1 MPKLLADVTDG
12 GPLRIQP
19 AIRLWTG
26 RASGARDIRFPWAL
40 ARAMPALTRSLIRAL
55 SNWANEAI
63 TVKINSPCGVVVSMC
78 S

>member
-1 MPKLLADVTDG
+1 MEVPCAYS
-12 GPLRIQP
+12 R
-19 AIRLWTG
+19 AICLWIG

-40 ARAMPALTRSLIRAL
+40 ARAIPALTRSLIKAL
-55 SNWANEAI
+55 SNWANEAM